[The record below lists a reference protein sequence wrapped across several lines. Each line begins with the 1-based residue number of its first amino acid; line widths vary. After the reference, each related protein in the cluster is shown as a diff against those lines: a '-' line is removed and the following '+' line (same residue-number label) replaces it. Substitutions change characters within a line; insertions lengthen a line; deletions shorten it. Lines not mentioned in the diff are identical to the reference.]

1 MCRESGAGVPVRTV
15 GFLPFEAQ
23 PSYSPEALFRRLK
36 KPGLRVALFV
46 TFTLALAFVL
56 GALHLSISWMVSD
69 FLETRFLDHGHAK
82 AQELASILAHPE
94 SDTQAMR
101 AVGGLA
107 ESDKDFTYAAFVSG
121 TGEVLLDGGERPE
134 RLESLLSRVSQP
146 GAPTSLEIPNGD
158 VLVTQAVQ
166 TSPGELTPRRVVVV
180 VDSSPLRDM
189 LRKLTILLVAALI
202 IGLVLVMGL
211 IFVVTHVLI
220 LRPLDRMMAVARKMA
235 EGDLTGRVAMEDGG
249 EMGQLAQA
257 LDGIGQSLRKTLGQ
271 VRGVSEVVSNVI
283 EQLSRAGTTVSSGA
297 STIQGRVE
305 ETSSSMEEML
315 ASLRG
320 IAENVEVLYQSAEE
334 SSSSIMEMAA
344 TNDEVAENVQAMA
357 ASVEETTSAIEEMTF
372 SIKEVAKNIDELR
385 DSTEE
390 TSSSIS
396 QMDSSIGQ
404 VEANANETARLSEQV
419 SEDAQTGV
427 EALRKTML
435 GLERIKGSSQT
446 ASGVIDSLG
455 RRISEIGNILNVID
469 DVAEQTNLLAL
480 NAAIIAAQ
488 SGEHGK
494 GFAVVADEIKDLAE
508 RTGAST
514 KEIADLI
521 SRVQDESRNAVQ
533 VMNQGVRNAEEGVQL
548 GREAEG
554 TLRKINDSAQKSTQ
568 MVKAIARATVEQ
580 ARGSKQVTQAI
591 HRISETVQH
600 DLQGLQ
606 RAGQGRRADHEER
619 RADEG
624 HHRARAAQQPGAGA
638 RQQADHPLHR
648 EHQRDGHP
656 PQPCPEGADQGQRAG
671 AQGGGGHQGRVG
683 PPDALG
689 EGAGRGHRQPAA
701 AVRSASR
708 REPAFQGMRRLMSSR
723 AISERAVVFLI
734 GAVQFVNILDFVMV
748 MPLGPDFAAGL
759 GIATSHIG
767 TIGGGLHGGGV
778 RGGVAGSYFLDRFDR
793 RKALAVAMLG
803 LVVSTAAGGLATG
816 LTTLLLARA
825 VAGLFGGPATSL
837 SLSIIAD
844 LIPPER
850 RGRAMGAVMG
860 AFSVASV
867 LGVPLALKV
876 ARVG

>member
-1 MCRESGAGVPVRTV
+1 
-15 GFLPFEAQ
+15 
-23 PSYSPEALFRRLK
+23 LFRRLK

-56 GALHLSISWMVSD
+56 GALHMSISWMVSD
-69 FLETRFLDHGHAK
+69 FLETRFLEHGHAK
-82 AQELASILAHPE
+82 AQELSSILAHPE
-94 SDTQAMR
+94 SDTQAIR
-101 AVGGLA
+101 AVGRLA

-121 TGEVLLDGGERPE
+121 TGEILLDGGDRPE
-134 RLESLLSRVSQP
+134 RLDALLSRLAQP
-146 GAPTSLEIPNGD
+146 GAPTSLELPNGD

-166 TSPGELTPRRVVVV
+166 ASPGEQPRRVVVV
-180 VDSSPLRDM
+180 VDFSPLRDM
-189 LRKLTILLVAALI
+189 QNKLTVLLVAALV
-202 IGLVLVMGL
+202 IGLVLVVGL
-211 IFVVTHVLI
+211 IFWVTHVLI

-249 EMGQLAQA
+249 EMGQLAEA
-257 LDGIGQSLRKTLGQ
+257 LDSIGQSLRKTLGQ

-305 ETSSSMEEML
+305 ETSSSMEQML

-435 GLERIKGSSQT
+435 GLERIKSSSQT

-533 VMNQGVRNAEEGVQL
+533 VMNQGVRNTEEGVQL

-554 TLRKINDSAQKSTQ
+554 TLRKINESAQKSTQ

-591 HRISETVQH
+591 HRISETVQMISKASNEQAKGGEQIMNSAERMKAITAH
-600 DLQGLQ
+600 VQRSSQEQAHGSKQITRSIENINEMVTHLNRAQKEQTKGSEQVLKAVEAIKGVSDHQTRSVKALEEAIDSLQ
-606 RAGQGRRADHEER
+606 RQSEVLRAE
-619 RADEG
+619 
-624 HHRARAAQQPGAGA
+624 
-638 RQQADHPLHR
+638 
-648 EHQRDGHP
+648 
-656 PQPCPEGADQGQRAG
+656 
-671 AQGGGGHQGRVG
+671 
-683 PPDALG
+683 
-689 EGAGRGHRQPAA
+689 
-701 AVRSASR
+701 SR
-708 REPAFQGMRRLMSSR
+708 RF
-723 AISERAVVFLI
+723 
-734 GAVQFVNILDFVMV
+734 
-748 MPLGPDFAAGL
+748 
-759 GIATSHIG
+759 
-767 TIGGGLHGGGV
+767 
-778 RGGVAGSYFLDRFDR
+778 
-793 RKALAVAMLG
+793 
-803 LVVSTAAGGLATG
+803 
-816 LTTLLLARA
+816 
-825 VAGLFGGPATSL
+825 
-837 SLSIIAD
+837 
-844 LIPPER
+844 
-850 RGRAMGAVMG
+850 
-860 AFSVASV
+860 
-867 LGVPLALKV
+867 KV
-876 ARVG
+876 